1 MIKHFSEINEHTK
14 HVLDWTSLGLAVG
27 TLIQI
32 LPAVAALWT
41 IGWYT
46 IRIYET
52 KTVQDWL
59 KSRKAKKNAK

>member
-1 MIKHFSEINEHTK
+1 MKHVNEISEHTK
-14 HVLDWTSLGLAVG
+14 NVLDWTSLGLAVG

-41 IGWYT
+41 IAWYS

-52 KTVQDWL
+52 KTVQDWV
-59 KSRKAKKNAK
+59 KARKVQNAKRK

>member
-1 MIKHFSEINEHTK
+1 MIKHFNDINEHTK
-14 HVLDWTSLGLAVG
+14 SVLDWTSLGLAVG
-27 TLIQI
+27 TLVQI

-59 KSRKAKKNAK
+59 KARKAKKNAK

>member
-1 MIKHFSEINEHTK
+1 MKHLNEINEHTK

-32 LPAVAALWT
+32 LPAIAAIWT
-41 IGWYT
+41 IVWYS

-59 KSRKAKKNAK
+59 KKRSKK